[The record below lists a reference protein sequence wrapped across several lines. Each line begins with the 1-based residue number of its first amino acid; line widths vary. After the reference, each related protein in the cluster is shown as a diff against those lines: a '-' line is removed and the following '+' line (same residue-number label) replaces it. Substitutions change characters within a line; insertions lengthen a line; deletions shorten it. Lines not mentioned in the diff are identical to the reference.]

1 MKVLVLLGVIFLTG
15 CGSVLSLEE
24 LEEQAFLT
32 GDWSAVEQ
40 RERIIARREA
50 RKGVRCPNGQV
61 SFCESRIGAPRCAC
75 VDSSEVRAALAL
87 Y

>member
-1 MKVLVLLGVIFLTG
+1 MKVLVLLGVLFLTG
-15 CGSVLSLEE
+15 CGSMLSLEQ
-24 LEEQAFLT
+24 LEQQAFLT

-50 RKGVRCPNGQV
+50 RKGVQCPSGQV
-61 SFCESRIGAPRCAC
+61 SYCEQRVGQVRCGC
-75 VDSSEVRAALAL
+75 IDHEELRSALAF